1 MANYWTHTVKSIL
14 PAASVNQCQCT
25 KQENGYNFMRIDEQ
39 EFIQIERDISD
50 GNFNVDDWVVIENVN

>member
-1 MANYWTHTVKSIL
+1 M
-14 PAASVNQCQCT
+14 NQCQCM
-25 KQENGYNFMRIDEQ
+25 KQEKWIQFYAIDEQ

>member
-1 MANYWTHTVKSIL
+1 
-14 PAASVNQCQCT
+14 
-25 KQENGYNFMRIDEQ
+25 

>member
-1 MANYWTHTVKSIL
+1 
-14 PAASVNQCQCT
+14 
-25 KQENGYNFMRIDEQ
+25 DEQ

>member
-1 MANYWTHTVKSIL
+1 YEAGEWIQFY
-14 PAASVNQCQCT
+14 A
-25 KQENGYNFMRIDEQ
+25 IDEQ